1 MSQSPVPRRVTAGRN
16 LGNVGWLLG
25 SIALALGIWFVAT
38 LDQDP
43 VDVRI
48 FRNVPIL
55 ITGAEDLVITE
66 RSREFATVTVRAP
79 ETTLTRLALDDIVVQ
94 ARLDG
99 LEPGEHSVELQ
110 TSVSRRG
117 IPDTAPRQ
125 LYVQLERLLEK
136 PVPVTVDVMLPL
148 PRGFEIGEGGP
159 QTAGQEVQASGPE
172 GKVVEV
178 VAARMSLNLSQ
189 RRNNF
194 SDEPRLQPVN
204 ADGTIVSDVSL
215 TPATMS
221 VEVPVRTRSD
231 IRQVSVQPNILA
243 DTLPE
248 GFTLSSV
255 TYNPQVVLVSG
266 APDALENAPDTLFT
280 EPVSLEGRN
289 SSFELQTRVSTAG
302 EDLFVFGGQGI
313 TVTIGITPL
322 LTSRQF
328 DQVLVELIGLAED
341 RVATLSPETVTVLIT
356 GANNALEGM
365 SAADLHVLVDLQEL
379 EEGSHSVEPAVELNL
394 DSGDVENISVLPA
407 EVDVTISM
415 AEADS
420 GAEAGESA
428 GAA

>member
-1 MSQSPVPRRVTAGRN
+1 
-16 LGNVGWLLG
+16 
-25 SIALALGIWFVAT
+25 
-38 LDQDP
+38 
-43 VDVRI
+43 
-48 FRNVPIL
+48 
-55 ITGAEDLVITE
+55 
-66 RSREFATVTVRAP
+66 
-79 ETTLTRLALDDIVVQ
+79 
-94 ARLDG
+94 
-99 LEPGEHSVELQ
+99 
-110 TSVSRRG
+110 
-117 IPDTAPRQ
+117 
-125 LYVQLERLLEK
+125 
-136 PVPVTVDVMLPL
+136 
-148 PRGFEIGEGGP
+148 
-159 QTAGQEVQASGPE
+159 
-172 GKVVEV
+172 
-178 VAARMSLNLSQ
+178 MSLNLSQ
-189 RRNNF
+189 RRNDF

-328 DQVLVELIGLAED
+328 DQVLVEFIGLAED
-341 RVATLSPETVTVLIT
+341 RVATLSRRKRLRCSSRGRTMRWR
-356 GANNALEGM
+356 A
-365 SAADLHVLVDLQEL
+365 
-379 EEGSHSVEPAVELNL
+379 
-394 DSGDVENISVLPA
+394 
-407 EVDVTISM
+407 
-415 AEADS
+415 
-420 GAEAGESA
+420 
-428 GAA
+428 